1 MNKKFFSVNTWVMR
15 FYYAFMG
22 ICTSFRTEHTMWF
35 HLFSTITVIILSVIK
50 GVTVIEANLL
60 AFSIGFV
67 WATELFNTSIE
78 KLADKV
84 CMEFNEQVKIVKD
97 LSAAAVLVASIV
109 ALVTGLLIFI
119 PKFL

>member
-1 MNKKFFSVNTWVMR
+1 MNKNFFSVNTWLLH
-15 FYYAFMG
+15 FCHAFTG
-22 ICTSFRTEHTMWF
+22 IRTSFRTEHTMWV
-35 HLFSTITVIILSVIK
+35 HLFSTIAVIILSVIK
-50 GVTVIEANLL
+50 GIAAIEAILL

-67 WATELFNTSIE
+67 WAAELFNTSIE

-84 CMEFNEQVKIVKD
+84 SKEFNEQIKIVKD

>member
-1 MNKKFFSVNTWVMR
+1 MNKNFFSVNTWWLR
-15 FYYAFMG
+15 FRYAWQG
-22 ICTSFRTEHTMWF
+22 ICISFRTEHTMWI
-35 HLFSTITVIILSVIK
+35 HLFSTIAVIILSMIK
-50 GVTVIEANLL
+50 GIAAIESILL
-60 AFSIGFV
+60 TFSIGFV
-67 WATELFNTSIE
+67 WAAELFNTAIE

-84 CMEFNEQVKIVKD
+84 SMEFNEQIKIVKD